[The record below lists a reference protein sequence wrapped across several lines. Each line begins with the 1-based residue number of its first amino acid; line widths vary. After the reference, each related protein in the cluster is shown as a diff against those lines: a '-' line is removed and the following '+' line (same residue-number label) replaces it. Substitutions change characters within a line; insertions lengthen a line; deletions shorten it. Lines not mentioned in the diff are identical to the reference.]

1 MSLRHKVCRQSRTG
15 VVIIMDLDFLNDFT
29 KRMKSIGSY
38 GLLFKNSIQ
47 KGTWKQYGIDTLYEQ
62 TNLIFSVLLYI
73 MEQSLKDES
82 CTIDDIGNFIDT
94 INMKWFKKQ
103 ISYDQCKELGDFIV
117 NVILCDDGKAMY
129 FQGFDYEKGQY
140 QEIHISFIAN
150 KIIYINEDVRRTSYY
165 LTEDGYNLMLST
177 LEIESNM
184 KLTIHE
190 MIFKLHMEK
199 ASYDKAVDDIK
210 HIFNLL
216 RIQLQRMQEA
226 MRKIRQ
232 NALQFTVSEYSRI
245 LDDNLITIDDTKKK
259 FGAYREHVRKLVEGL
274 EQQDIHVEKL
284 EDKEAG
290 NLKNLK
296 IIEGYINRA
305 LDEYQKILS
314 THFDLKSMYTK
325 ELEALSQMSLI
336 KRFSLRNELYRPILE
351 DAKYLGQLD
360 IFLRPLF
367 NREMDKT
374 YHIGK
379 AFEYQK
385 SIKARELEEAEDLE
399 DFDDEAW
406 RIEQRKKLEEK
417 LRVYKD
423 SLLCILKYTVLH
435 RELSLQE
442 LKDILTEEDRKLLIP
457 NLEIFRE
464 IMVELIKNREFVFDN
479 LRKEREEHFADSVRD
494 FQINLCLL
502 ELVEE
507 HESFKRL
514 KRLEVTRT
522 DGEIVEFLNVVS
534 ESGQL
539 KKIRCSNVMF
549 RIE

>member
-1 MSLRHKVCRQSRTG
+1 
-15 VVIIMDLDFLNDFT
+15 MDLDFLKDFT

-47 KGTWKQYGIDTLYEQ
+47 KGTWKQYGFDTLHEQ

-73 MEQSLKDES
+73 MEQSLKDEY
-82 CTIDDIGNFIDT
+82 CTMDDIGNFIDT
-94 INMKWFKKQ
+94 LNVKWYKKP

-129 FQGFDYEKGQY
+129 FQGFDYDKGQY

-150 KIIYINEDVRRTSYY
+150 KIVYINEDVRRTSYY

-232 NALQFTVSEYSRI
+232 NALQFTVSEYGRI
-245 LDDNLITIDDTKKK
+245 LDDNLITIDETKKK
-259 FGAYREHVRKLVEGL
+259 FSGYREHVRQLVEKL

-290 NLKNLK
+290 NLRNLN
-296 IIEGYINRA
+296 IIESYINRA
-305 LDEYQKILS
+305 LDEYQRILS
-314 THFDLKSMYTK
+314 THFDLKAIYTK

-336 KRFSLRNELYRPILE
+336 KRFSFRNELYQQVLKAPE
-351 DAKYLGQLD
+351 YLDRLD
-360 IFLRPLF
+360 VFLRPLF

-385 SIKARELEEAEDLE
+385 NIKARELEEAEDLE
-399 DFDDEAW
+399 DFDDETW
-406 RIEQRKKLEEK
+406 RVEQRKKLEEK

-423 SLLCILKYTVLH
+423 SLLCILNYTALH
-435 RELSLQE
+435 QEISLQE
-442 LKDILTEEDRKLLIP
+442 LKDMLTEDERELLIP

-464 IMVELIKNREFVFDN
+464 IMIELIKHREFSFVF
-479 LRKEREEHFADSVRD
+479 LRKEREEHFTDTVKD

-502 ELVEE
+502 ELIDE
-507 HESFKRL
+507 HDNLRRL
-514 KRLEVTRT
+514 RRLEVTRT
-522 DGEIVEFLNVVS
+522 DGDIVEFVNVVS

>member
-1 MSLRHKVCRQSRTG
+1 
-15 VVIIMDLDFLNDFT
+15 MDFDFLKDFS

-38 GLLFKNSIQ
+38 GLLFKNSMQ
-47 KGTWKQYGIDTLYEQ
+47 KGTWKQYGYDTFYEQ
-62 TNLIFSVLLYI
+62 TSILFSVLLYI
-73 MEQSLKDES
+73 MEQSLKDEY
-82 CTIDDIGNFIDT
+82 CTIDDIGYFIDT
-94 INMKWFKKQ
+94 INMKWLKKSL
-103 ISYDQCKELGDFIV
+103 SYDQCKELGDFIV

-129 FQGFDYEKGQY
+129 FQGFDYEKGHY

-150 KIIYINEDVRRTSYY
+150 KIVYINDDVRRTSYY

-184 KLTIHE
+184 KLTIQE

-226 MRKIRQ
+226 MRRIRQ

-245 LDDNLITIDDTKKK
+245 LDDNLKTIDETKMK
-259 FGAYREHVRKLVEGL
+259 FNGYREHVRKLVENL
-274 EQQDIHVEKL
+274 EQQDIHMEKL
-284 EDKEAG
+284 EEKEAG

-305 LDEYQKILS
+305 LDEYQRILS

-336 KRFSLRNELYRPILE
+336 KRFSLRNELYHPIMK
-351 DAKYLGQLD
+351 APGYLDRLD
-360 IFLRPLF
+360 VFLRPLF
-367 NREMDKT
+367 MREVDKT

-385 SIKARELEEAEDLE
+385 SIRAREFEEAEDLE
-399 DFDDEAW
+399 DFDDVVW
-406 RIEQRKKLEEK
+406 REEQKRKLEEK
-417 LRVYKD
+417 LRIYKD
-423 SLLCILKYTVLH
+423 SLLCILRYTVQYQ
-435 RELSLQE
+435 EISLQQ
-442 LKDILTEEDRKLLIP
+442 LKDILTEEDRELLLP

-464 IMVELIKNREFVFDN
+464 VMVELIKNKKFTIDI
-479 LRKEREEHFADSVRD
+479 LRKEREEYFTDQVKD

-502 ELVEE
+502 EVIEE
-507 HESFKRL
+507 HESLKRL
-514 KRLEVTRT
+514 TRLEVTKE
-522 DGEIVEFLNVVS
+522 DGEIVEFQNVVS

>member
-1 MSLRHKVCRQSRTG
+1 ME
-15 VVIIMDLDFLNDFT
+15 LDFLKDFT

-38 GLLFKNSIQ
+38 AMLFRNSIQ
-47 KGTWKQYGIDTLYEQ
+47 KGTWKQYGFDTLYEQ

-73 MEQSLKDES
+73 MEQSLKDEA
-82 CTIDDIGNFIDT
+82 CTMDDIGSFIDT
-94 INMKWFKKQ
+94 INIKWLKKQ
-103 ISYDQCKELGDFIV
+103 ISYDQCKELGDFLV

-129 FQGFDYEKGQY
+129 FHGFDYELGQY

-150 KIIYINEDVRRTSYY
+150 KIIYIHEDVRRTSYY

-177 LEIESNM
+177 LEIEGNM

-210 HIFNLL
+210 YIFNLL

-232 NALQFTVSEYSRI
+232 NALQFTVPEYSRI
-245 LDDNLITIDDTKKK
+245 LDDNLMTIDDTKNK
-259 FGAYREHVRKLVEGL
+259 FSGYREHVRKLVEQM

-284 EDKEAG
+284 EEREAG
-290 NLKNLK
+290 NLRNLK

-305 LDEYQKILS
+305 LDEYQRLLS
-314 THFDLKSMYTK
+314 THFDLKAMYTK

-336 KRFSLRNELYRPILE
+336 KRFSFRNELYRPILQNPE
-351 DAKYLGQLD
+351 HLD
-360 IFLRPLF
+360 RLDFFLRPLF
-367 NREMDKT
+367 NREPDKT

-385 SIKARELEEAEDLE
+385 SIKAREPEEAEELE
-399 DFDDEAW
+399 DFDDEIW
-406 RIEQRKKLEEK
+406 RLEQQRRLEEK
-417 LRVYKD
+417 LRDYKESLQCILGYTVPCGEI
-423 SLLCILKYTVLH
+423 SLL
-435 RELSLQE
+435 E
-442 LKDILTEEDRKLLIP
+442 LKELLTPEDRERLIP

-464 IMVELIKNREFVFDN
+464 IMVELIKNKEFLFDS
-479 LRKEREEHFADSVRD
+479 LRKEREEHFTDTVKD

-502 ELVEE
+502 EVAEE
-507 HESFKRL
+507 QEAFRRL
-514 KRLEVTRT
+514 RRLEVSKTE
-522 DGEIVEFLNVVS
+522 GEAVEFQNVAS
-534 ESGQL
+534 ESGVM
-539 KKIRCSNVMF
+539 KKIRCSNVVF

>member
-1 MSLRHKVCRQSRTG
+1 
-15 VVIIMDLDFLNDFT
+15 MDLDFLNDFT

-216 RIQLQRMQEA
+216 R
-226 MRKIRQ
+226 
-232 NALQFTVSEYSRI
+232 
-245 LDDNLITIDDTKKK
+245 
-259 FGAYREHVRKLVEGL
+259 
-274 EQQDIHVEKL
+274 
-284 EDKEAG
+284 
-290 NLKNLK
+290 
-296 IIEGYINRA
+296 
-305 LDEYQKILS
+305 
-314 THFDLKSMYTK
+314 
-325 ELEALSQMSLI
+325 
-336 KRFSLRNELYRPILE
+336 
-351 DAKYLGQLD
+351 
-360 IFLRPLF
+360 
-367 NREMDKT
+367 
-374 YHIGK
+374 
-379 AFEYQK
+379 
-385 SIKARELEEAEDLE
+385 
-399 DFDDEAW
+399 
-406 RIEQRKKLEEK
+406 
-417 LRVYKD
+417 
-423 SLLCILKYTVLH
+423 
-435 RELSLQE
+435 
-442 LKDILTEEDRKLLIP
+442 
-457 NLEIFRE
+457 
-464 IMVELIKNREFVFDN
+464 
-479 LRKEREEHFADSVRD
+479 
-494 FQINLCLL
+494 
-502 ELVEE
+502 
-507 HESFKRL
+507 
-514 KRLEVTRT
+514 
-522 DGEIVEFLNVVS
+522 
-534 ESGQL
+534 
-539 KKIRCSNVMF
+539 
-549 RIE
+549 